1 MPAQVIFLDGPVGVG
16 KTSLGRAAAQSLG
29 WAFIDGDD
37 HSAEGPWLRS
47 ILRISR
53 AIAAACR
60 QALETHPAVIVAY
73 PLRPTD
79 WRFYRARF
87 AQDGVACHCL
97 GLTASAK
104 AIANRARPLSPEEI
118 ARSAEMTAQG
128 YGQRSFAT
136 LTLSTDEA
144 DFQTTC
150 ETLIKTLK
158 SLG

>member
-1 MPAQVIFLDGPVGVG
+1 MQAQVIFLDGPIGVG

-47 ILRISR
+47 ILRTSR

-79 WRFYRARF
+79 WRFYRATFGRE
-87 AQDGVACHCL
+87 AVACL

-104 AIANRARPLSPEEI
+104 AIANRARSLSPEEI
-118 ARSAEMTAQG
+118 ARSAEMTTQG

-136 LTLSTDEA
+136 LTLPTDEA
-144 DFQTTC
+144 DFETTC
-150 ETLIKTLK
+150 QTLIKALK
-158 SLG
+158 SLD

>member
-16 KTSLGRAAAQSLG
+16 KTSLGRAAAQTLG

-47 ILRISR
+47 ILRTSR

-60 QALETHPAVIVAY
+60 QALESHPAVIVAY

-79 WRFYRARF
+79 WRFYRATFGRE
-87 AQDGVACHCL
+87 AVACL

-104 AIANRARPLSPEEI
+104 AIANRARALSPEEI
-118 ARSAEMTAQG
+118 ARSTEMTAQG

-136 LTLSTDEA
+136 LTLPTDAA
-144 DFQTTC
+144 DFETTC
-150 ETLIKTLK
+150 QTLIKALK
-158 SLG
+158 SLA

>member
-1 MPAQVIFLDGPVGVG
+1 MQAQVIFLDGPVGVG
-16 KTSLGRAAAQSLG
+16 KTSLGRAAAQALG

-47 ILRISR
+47 ILRTSR

-60 QALETHPAVIVAY
+60 KALETHPAVIVAY

-79 WRFYRARF
+79 WRFYRATF
-87 AQDGVACHCL
+87 AREGVACL

-104 AIANRARPLSPEEI
+104 AIANRARALSPEEI
-118 ARSAEMTAQG
+118 ARSAEMTRQG
-128 YGQRSFAT
+128 YGQRSFAA
-136 LTLSTDEA
+136 LTLPTDAA
-144 DFQTTC
+144 DFT
-150 ETLIKTLK
+150 ETSAALIKALK

>member
-1 MPAQVIFLDGPVGVG
+1 MPAQVIFLDGPIGVG
-16 KTSLGRAAAQSLG
+16 KTSLGRAAAQTLG

-47 ILRISR
+47 ILRTSR

-79 WRFYRARF
+79 WRFYRATFGRE
-87 AQDGVACHCL
+87 GVACL
-97 GLTASAK
+97 GLTASAT
-104 AIANRARPLSPEEI
+104 AIANRARALSPEEI
-118 ARSAEMTAQG
+118 ARSAEMSAQG

-136 LTLSTDEA
+136 LTLPTDAA
-144 DFQTTC
+144 DFQITC
-150 ETLIKTLK
+150 ETLIKALK
-158 SLG
+158 SLA